1 MTRLLGLGAGVLLLS
16 GCGLFGGSG
25 TALTPDQQM
34 AAYIAHEH
42 QANASASGFRPT
54 PANSDK
60 AKAGIYTSLGAA
72 YLQNGHPRQA
82 IRELQLAIAANS
94 RYANA
99 YNVMG
104 LAYEQLRQRD
114 LARSAFRWALSIDA
128 KNPEYLNNYG
138 AFLVNSGNY
147 AEAIVEMKRATAD
160 PLYSTPQFAWTNL
173 AQAYA
178 GLCPGRGLHPGR
190 GLKDLSAARDALNR
204 ALYLVPN
211 YPPALLMLA
220 ELDYKDGKAD
230 AAFAHLQVV
239 LAQEPDNADALL
251 LAGRIAAMQ
260 GRTTQAQSLWKHCIE
275 ASPYS
280 SASKQAQQLL
290 LQNG

>member
-1 MTRLLGLGAGVLLLS
+1 MKRLLGLGAGVLLLS
-16 GCGLFGGSG
+16 GCGLFGGKG
-25 TALTPDQQM
+25 AGLTPDQQM

-42 QANASASGFRPT
+42 KANASASGFRPT

-104 LAYEQLRQRD
+104 LAYEQLQQRD
-114 LARSAFRWALSIDA
+114 LARSAFRRALSIDA

-147 AEAIVEMKRATAD
+147 AEAIIELKRATAD

-178 GLCPGRGLHPGR
+178 GL
-190 GLKDLSAARDALNR
+190 KNLSAARDALNR

-260 GRTTQAQSLWKHCIE
+260 GRITQAQSLWQRCVT

-280 SASKQAQQLL
+280 AAGKQAQRLL

>member
-1 MTRLLGLGAGVLLLS
+1 MKRLLGLGAGVLLLS
-16 GCGLFGGSG
+16 GCGLFGGKG
-25 TALTPDQQM
+25 AGLTPDQQM

-42 QANASASGFRPT
+42 KANASASDFRPT
-54 PANSDK
+54 PVNSDK

-104 LAYEQLRQRD
+104 LAYEQLQQRD
-114 LARSAFRWALSIDA
+114 LARSAFRRALSIDA

-138 AFLVNSGNY
+138 AFLINSRNY
-147 AEAIVEMKRATAD
+147 AEAIIELKRATSD

-178 GLCPGRGLHPGR
+178 

-251 LAGRIAAMQ
+251 LAGRIAALQ
-260 GRTTQAQSLWKHCIE
+260 GRTTQAQSLWQRCVT

-280 SASKQAQQLL
+280 AAGKQAQQLL

>member
-1 MTRLLGLGAGVLLLS
+1 MKRLLGLVAGVLLLS
-16 GCGLFGGSG
+16 GCGLFAGKEAG
-25 TALTPDQQM
+25 LTPDQQM

-42 QANASASGFRPT
+42 KANSAAPGFRPT

-72 YLQNGHPRQA
+72 YLQDGHPRQA

-104 LAYEQLRQRD
+104 LAYEQLQQRD
-114 LARSAFRWALSIDA
+114 LARSAFRRALSIDA
-128 KNPEYLNNYG
+128 KNPEYFNNYG

-147 AEAIVEMKRATAD
+147 AEAIVELKRATAD

-178 GLCPGRGLHPGR
+178 

-251 LAGRIAAMQ
+251 LAGRIAALQ
-260 GRTTQAQSLWKHCIE
+260 GRTTQAYSLWQRCVN

-280 SASKQAQQLL
+280 AAGKQAQRLL

>member
-1 MTRLLGLGAGVLLLS
+1 MTRLLALGAGVLLLS

-114 LARSAFRWALSIDA
+114 LARSAFRRALSIDA

-147 AEAIVEMKRATAD
+147 AEAIIELKRATAD

-173 AQAYA
+173 AQTYA
-178 GLCPGRGLHPGR
+178 E
-190 GLKDLSAARDALNR
+190 LKNLSAARDALNR
-204 ALYLVPN
+204 ALYLIPN
-211 YPPALLMLA
+211 YPPALLVLA

>member
-1 MTRLLGLGAGVLLLS
+1 M
-16 GCGLFGGSG
+16 
-25 TALTPDQQM
+25 
-34 AAYIAHEH
+34 
-42 QANASASGFRPT
+42 
-54 PANSDK
+54 
-60 AKAGIYTSLGAA
+60 
-72 YLQNGHPRQA
+72 
-82 IRELQLAIAANS
+82 
-94 RYANA
+94 
-99 YNVMG
+99 
-104 LAYEQLRQRD
+104 
-114 LARSAFRWALSIDA
+114 
-128 KNPEYLNNYG
+128 
-138 AFLVNSGNY
+138 
-147 AEAIVEMKRATAD
+147 
-160 PLYSTPQFAWTNL
+160 TNL

-178 GLCPGRGLHPGR
+178 GL
-190 GLKDLSAARDALNR
+190 KNLSAARDALNR